1 MLYHFDAHCKFTN
14 QHSLVHLQAF
24 HGPPRIQIKS
34 VNFLRYIR
42 SFFPKEG
49 KCTYTTENLPTR
61 TQNLETVV
69 HKLHERGV
77 EIEPVSPELR
87 VRHGLELV
95 ADVARGEQT
104 PAGKEPGRFNT
115 HDGLPGALVL
125 GWKILVASLH
135 MHMVVGTHSHDDGPV
150 RSHYACHTCRSSAT
164 DS

>member
-1 MLYHFDAHCKFTN
+1 MFIYN
-14 QHSLVHLQAF
+14 
-24 HGPPRIQIKS
+24 R
-34 VNFLRYIR
+34 
-42 SFFPKEG
+42 
-49 KCTYTTENLPTR
+49 NLPTR

-87 VRHGLELV
+87 VGHGLELV
-95 ADVARGEQT
+95 ADVACGEQT
-104 PAGKEPGRFNT
+104 PAGKEPGGFNAN
-115 HDGLPGALVL
+115 DGLPGALVL